1 MGSRNGGEVMGIAL
15 FLLLVSWGWIFP
27 ETVGQKISSST
38 SLLLQ
43 DDDDGREL
51 VQRNDGFEAIME
63 EDDTVRDDPLNHF
76 NKYRGGYNITN
87 KHYWSSTIFTGA
99 AGYGIGVAWLVCG
112 MVYGSILAATQ
123 SCGKARGKGKGRINY
138 GHKFYLWTILLAA
151 FFTILTIVGCG
162 VVIGGSSNFD
172 REAKNIVKIV
182 IETVN
187 GASNTI
193 QDTTSAMK
201 DMIANLEA
209 STSDSGS
216 EQTSGALIST
226 SHQLDAQAA
235 TIQWQANKN
244 RHLIHKGLNI
254 MYIVTMVT
262 MSLNLGAVIAMSVF
276 GILRLRR
283 PFHFFIVFCWLL
295 TVLCWISF
303 GLYLFLNNFSSDT
316 CTALEMFQENPNNN
330 SLSSILPCEQLLTAR
345 SVLTDVSSEIYDLVN
360 QVNTQ
365 ISVSYPDIA
374 LVCNPFSQPPYYEYQ
389 PQNCAANTIRIGDI
403 PKVLKLLTCSNES
416 NEGCEN
422 GQFMSN
428 SEYKTVEAYTNSIQ
442 DFLNVYPGMESLVE
456 CQTLKDAFAKILEH
470 HCKPLEKYA
479 YMVWAGLVF
488 VSVFMMCLVLVW
500 TIRAIADQ
508 KLHLSDGSVQPAISS
523 TPNMLEMANY

>member
-38 SLLLQ
+38 SLLLLQ
-43 DDDDGREL
+43 DDDDDGRDL
-51 VQRNDGFEAIME
+51 VPRNDGFEAIME

-112 MVYGSILAATQ
+112 MVYGAILAATQ
-123 SCGKARGKGKGRINY
+123 SCGKARGKGKGKGRINY
-138 GHKFYLWTILLAA
+138 GHKFYLWTIILAA
-151 FFTILTIVGCG
+151 FFTILAIVGCG
-162 VVIGGSSNFD
+162 VVIGGSSKFD

-182 IETVN
+182 IETAN
-187 GASNTI
+187 GASDTI

-209 STSDSGS
+209 STSDSG
-216 EQTSGALIST
+216 I
-226 SHQLDAQAA
+226 
-235 TIQWQANKN
+235 
-244 RHLIHKGLNI
+244 
-254 MYIVTMVT
+254 
-262 MSLNLGAVIAMSVF
+262 F

-283 PFHFFIVFCWLL
+283 PFHF
-295 TVLCWISF
+295 
-303 GLYLFLNNFSSDT
+303 
-316 CTALEMFQENPNNN
+316 
-330 SLSSILPCEQLLTAR
+330 SILPCEQLLTAR

-374 LVCNPFSQPPYYEYQ
+374 LV
-389 PQNCAANTIRIGDI
+389 
-403 PKVLKLLTCSNES
+403 LKLLTCSNES
-416 NEGCEN
+416 KEGCEN

-456 CQTLKDAFAKILEH
+456 CQTLKDAFANILEH

-479 YMVWAGLVF
+479 YMAWAGLVL
-488 VSVFMMCLVLVW
+488 VSVVMMCLVLVW

-508 KLHLSDGSVQPAISS
+508 KLHLSAGSVQPARSS
-523 TPNMLEMANY
+523 TPNMLEMANH